1 MVKNTDWW
9 KFQEYIA
16 EKIKPISPGARSTK
30 ASGASTE
37 KGDVKNSCGLH
48 IECKQR
54 NTKSV
59 TIDYKVWEKLCEEIP
74 LHVDR
79 IPLLALENKDK
90 KRWAVLDLDDFL
102 EIYIELINFRLR
114 EENQI

>member
-1 MVKNTDWW
+1 MQTKKKDWYR
-9 KFQEYIA
+9 FQQYIA
-16 EKIKPISPGARSTK
+16 GILNEIDPSANSTK
-30 ASGASTE
+30 ASGGSTV
-37 KGDVKNSCGLH
+37 KGDVTNSVGLH
-48 IECKQR
+48 IEAKQR

-59 TIDYKVWEKLCEEIP
+59 TIDYKVWQKTCEEIP

-102 EIYIELINFRLR
+102 EIWIELHKYR
-114 EENQI
+114 EGEL